1 MNILAISDRIEVM
14 RAYDDLPDR
23 LRRAIA
29 AASFP
34 YDPREISDRL
44 RKGRRAETVARSIE
58 RLNRRKAL

>member
-14 RAYDDLPDR
+14 RAYDGLPER
-23 LRRAIA
+23 LRRVIA
-29 AASFP
+29 AANFP
-34 YDPREISDRL
+34 YDPREIADRL